1 MKLQLKI
8 KIVSFFKILK
18 LTGNRQSTIGRNQ
31 SAIGN
36 LQLARPAGSRVFRSI
51 TLLSIVYCLL
61 LIGCK
66 KWIDVKPSDRL
77 TEDQLYS
84 TTQGYL
90 SALNGVYV
98 ELANRAIYGDR
109 MTVSVLDVMAQYYYI
124 NPSTH
129 QYIQYTTFAYTTDAL
144 KIVYDDMWKKCYEL
158 IINCNVII
166 ERCGENGNG
175 VLNGT
180 YFGIVKGE
188 ALALRAM
195 LHLDMLRLF
204 GPIYTQADKDK
215 PCIPYN
221 TASRPQSSALL
232 GSEAIMQNIVSD
244 LTTAAALLK
253 DVDPII
259 TDGVRHSANPNG
271 SNDLQYRQYRLNYY
285 AVKAL
290 LARAY
295 LWMQDKPKALAEA
308 QQILNETLNPAKP
321 IFKLGPTAPTDS
333 RATSADFDHMF
344 RSEVMF
350 SMYVSGRQG
359 VYNTY
364 FSPELQQTFRLSFN
378 DYNEN
383 EDRLN
388 ALYDDGG
395 DFRKKAWITLRN
407 PNGNYLTHV
416 KYSVAP
422 YNISPNMMP
431 LIRLSE
437 VILIAAECSNTLDE
451 GKAYLNLLRTAR
463 FCVDLN
469 PSSTT
474 QLKDYITNEFRKEM
488 IGEGQMFFY
497 YKRNAMTAIPNHLWT
512 SLFPNKTMALTSYVV
527 PLPVSEVS
535 VRTN

>member
-1 MKLQLKI
+1 MKLKI
-8 KIVSFFKILK
+8 FSGCLLF
-18 LTGNRQSTIGRNQ
+18 
-31 SAIGN
+31 
-36 LQLARPAGSRVFRSI
+36 
-51 TLLSIVYCLL
+51 TLLLGS
-61 LIGCK
+61 CK

-77 TEDQLYS
+77 TEDQLFS

-90 SALNGVYV
+90 NALNGVYV
-98 ELANRAIYGDR
+98 GLTDAALYGDR
-109 MTVSVLDVMAQYYYI
+109 MTVSVMDVMAQYYII

-129 QYIQYTTFAYTTDAL
+129 RYLQYATFAYTTDTP
-144 KIVYDDMWKKCYEL
+144 KVVYDNMWKKSYEL
-158 IINCNVII
+158 ILNCNVII

-175 VLNGT
+175 VLTGP
-180 YFGIVKGE
+180 YFGIIKGE

-232 GSEAIMQNIVSD
+232 GSEAVMQNIISD
-244 LTTAAALLK
+244 LTAAAALLK
-253 DVDPII
+253 DADPII
-259 TDGVRHSANPNG
+259 TEGVRHNANPNG

-295 LWMQDKPKALAEA
+295 LWMQDKPKALQEA
-308 QQILNETLNPAKP
+308 QQLLTETLNPAKP
-321 IFKLGPTAPTDS
+321 IFPPGPTAPTDS
-333 RATSADFDHMF
+333 RATSVDFDHMF

-350 SMYVSGRQG
+350 SLYTLNRQSI
-359 VYNTY
+359 YNTY
-364 FSPELQQTFRLSFN
+364 FSPELQQTSRLSFN

-395 DFRKKAWITLRN
+395 DLRKKAWIIITN
-407 PNGNYLTHV
+407 PNGKYLTHV

-422 YNISPNMMP
+422 YNVSPNMMP

-437 VILIAAECSNTLDE
+437 VILIAAECSNTLSE
-451 GKAYLNLLRTAR
+451 GAAYLNLLRTAR

-469 PSSTT
+469 PSSAT
-474 QLKDYITNEFRKEM
+474 QLKDYITSEFRKEM
-488 IGEGQMFFY
+488 FGEGQMFFY
-497 YKRNAMTAIPNHLWT
+497 YKRNSITTVPNHIWSNAFPT
-512 SLFPNKTMALTSYVV
+512 KTISLTNYVV

-535 VRTN
+535 VRGN